1 MNHYFGLKNQEILI
15 QYKIKQVTAAADQ
28 QFLMIIST

>member
-1 MNHYFGLKNQEILI
+1 MNHYFDLKNQEILI
-15 QYKIKQVTAAADQ
+15 QYKIKQATVAVDQ